1 MTSVASLALA
11 QGNFNETG
19 KMRSLINKRESAH
32 HPKPISQVFAIVV
45 WGWARAAAPSQVTEI
60 HSRVRYLKGRINTE
74 SVLPHAAQTMGWWNR
89 WKWTFVGVGKRR
101 QRYGKR
107 KRPALKR
114 TRMVSHLLRADL
126 ACSVLSPSMFILSP
140 LPHIIRLIMPS
151 YTWFICHPP
160 PLRTSTVGKHKCTK
174 LYK

>member
-1 MTSVASLALA
+1 MK
-11 QGNFNETG
+11 QGKWEVLSIRENQPIIPNLFP
-19 KMRSLINKRESAH
+19 RSLRLLSGAE
-32 HPKPISQVFAIVV
+32 PEQRLP
-45 WGWARAAAPSQVTEI
+45 GQVTEI

-126 ACSVLSPSMFILSP
+126 ACSVLSPRMFILSP

-160 PLRTSTVGKHKCTK
+160 PLRASTAGKHKCTK
-174 LYK
+174 LYKWTLHS